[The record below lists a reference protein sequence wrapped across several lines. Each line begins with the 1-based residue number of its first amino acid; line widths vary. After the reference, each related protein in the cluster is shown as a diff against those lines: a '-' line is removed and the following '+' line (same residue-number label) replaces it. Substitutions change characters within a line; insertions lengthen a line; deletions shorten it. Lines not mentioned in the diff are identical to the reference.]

1 LPSCQYTSRRRRPLL
16 PGVERPFCWSVVGQ
30 RSERCDMLIMGA
42 SELLRSLVKSALLST
57 RRLGLIAVLR
67 AVRAIGPKSR
77 ASETDPPVHLLP
89 YVQHGSAP
97 GIQRSAQRAK
107 NLNKNLNG
115 DEMSQRP
122 ATDQARSL
130 HAFRVPGRR
139 RRPPAGISLGNMAV
153 YCSMGKMGDEYA

>member
-1 LPSCQYTSRRRRPLL
+1 
-16 PGVERPFCWSVVGQ
+16 
-30 RSERCDMLIMGA
+30 MLIMHA

-77 ASETDPPVHLLP
+77 ATKADPPVHSLT

-97 GIQRSAQRAK
+97 GIQRSAQRAQ

-130 HAFRVPGRR
+130 HASTCRAAAPPPWPGYLLVIWRF
-139 RRPPAGISLGNMAV
+139 IVQLGKV
-153 YCSMGKMGDEYA
+153 GDEYA

>member
-1 LPSCQYTSRRRRPLL
+1 
-16 PGVERPFCWSVVGQ
+16 
-30 RSERCDMLIMGA
+30 MLISHP
-42 SELLRSLVKSALLST
+42 SELIRSLVKSALLST

-67 AVRAIGPKSR
+67 TVRTIGPKSR
-77 ASETDPPVHLLP
+77 VTEADAPMHLLT

-97 GIQRSAQRAK
+97 GIQRSAQRA
-107 NLNKNLNG
+107 KNLNG

-130 HAFRVPGRR
+130 HASMCPGAAAAAL
-139 RRPPAGISLGNMAV
+139 AGISLGNMAV